1 MNIHDMELKD
11 LTKEQLVNII
21 LRKDDVEIR
30 LRNEVASLVQ
40 ENERLDREYKKMKRI
55 RIITFCLILA
65 ITCVISVVLSSC
77 TTTKKATEE
86 TEAVRWPDFLRDW
99 AAEFEINDSQRLSL
113 INLIDSVYYFLE
125 DSTQSV
131 EAHSDQV
138 CRMLDQMADVIAND
152 SVFEFT
158 LMMRAT
164 ESNFWWQA
172 SNDDRIY
179 QCDCSAESISRFVE
193 WQTIYSPDV
202 ELIGYTIIPTSWQA
216 PWHFANIIFTM
227 VKDDEVPLATFVITN
242 YENFQ
247 MDSVQITFYDSLD
260 NVLDVVHENDVYV
273 DSSNVSNGVKTV
285 VMPPKYMMLAL
296 SQSLF
301 VEVSYKT
308 TEGWYYM
315 KGSPGATF
323 VEQINDCPRLKKVL
337 DQITLSRER

>member
-1 MNIHDMELKD
+1 MALKD
-11 LTKEQLVNII
+11 MTKAQLVNII

-30 LRNEVASLVQ
+30 LKKEIVSLKQ
-40 ENERLDREYKKMKRI
+40 ENEQLDKEYKKMKRL
-55 RIITFCLILA
+55 RIITICLILA
-65 ITCVISVVLSSC
+65 ITCVVSVVSSAC
-77 TTTKKATEE
+77 TTPKKISDGTRD
-86 TEAVRWPDFLRDW
+86 VRWPDFLRDW
-99 AAEFEINDSQRLSL
+99 AAGYEINDNQRVSL
-113 INLIDSVYYFLE
+113 INLIDSVYYFFE
-125 DSTQSV
+125 DSTQPV
-131 EAHSDQV
+131 EAHSGQV
-138 CRMLDQMADVIAND
+138 CRMVDRVADVIAND

-202 ELIGYTIIPTSWQA
+202 ELMGYTIIPISWQA

-227 VKDDEVPLATFVITN
+227 AKDDEVPLATFVITN

-247 MDSVQITFYDSLD
+247 LDSVQITFYDSLD

-285 VMPPKYMMLAL
+285 VMPSKYMMLAL

-301 VEVSYKT
+301 VDVSYKT
-308 TEGWYYM
+308 KEGWYSM
-315 KGSPGATF
+315 PGGPGASF
-323 VEQINDCPRLKKVL
+323 KVQIEDCPRLNEAL
-337 DQITLSRER
+337 DKITHFDGQ

>member
-1 MNIHDMELKD
+1 MKHLKYI
-11 LTKEQLVNII
+11 QF
-21 LRKDDVEIR
+21 
-30 LRNEVASLVQ
+30 A
-40 ENERLDREYKKMKRI
+40 
-55 RIITFCLILA
+55 ILA
-65 ITCVISVVLSSC
+65 LCLFALSSC

-172 SNDDRIY
+172 SNDDRVY

-202 ELIGYTIIPTSWQA
+202 ELMGYTIIPISWQA

-227 VKDDEVPLATFVITN
+227 VEDDEVPLATFVITN

-247 MDSVQITFYDSLD
+247 LDSVQITFYDSLD

-315 KGSPGATF
+315 KGGPGATF

-337 DQITLSRER
+337 DQIMLSRER